1 MATDF
6 KAPKKFLFD
15 HYLSSDGT
23 VVSSD
28 EIRKLF
34 LNSLIY
40 KESASVA
47 KSTNDLILNQVIGM
61 IKLYCELVQEN
72 DKSFTLRLRVD
83 PSTISGNG
91 HSLLITKFQDLV
103 QQADASGIE
112 MYQDYNFE
120 PEGIEHKDSFS
131 LSVRT
136 VARELQKTDI
146 SSNDDFFTGGELNPD
161 KDETTLK
168 FAYAFKTTKVDGE
181 LEFISKQTKLATNY
195 QDWQVKADNEKE
207 LPKDPISKL
216 QNLIYFTNQTDSI
229 EKNIEAEG
237 SKGDIGIDKAYNV
250 VTIQVPPVENN
261 ISVITYTTS
270 PATPK
275 INGVSTKTIQEGV
288 SQYDAAILD
297 YFLSELD
304 GISLS
309 NTKTKGLIT
318 GIANYIVRYYGFTVN
333 DAASFRDNP
342 ANSDASIKEQLS
354 LYNERIAKQKSL
366 KEQLATAVTS
376 FLADSSLKDYEKY
389 FDSLKSTGGN
399 TQFPIFTQLSTPFNF
414 DKFSAKTFAV
424 ENPQNVTMAN
434 LFKGAMPVD
443 NLAKGYSYGSVQ
455 DNLIRR
461 GRLVGLKLVKSKQ
474 PLDPN
479 LYQNWLDSIV
489 QTYHIPIRLK
499 EDSQQV
505 RIFDSQIIYG
515 KTYYYTLLG
524 VYNVDGKFYYY
535 DNLNIE
541 TEKQPPVPEQEK
553 IITEAIAQGGK
564 FQDGDY
570 PNGLPW
576 QLFNVSDAGTADGT
590 YTAKSGKH
598 KFILRLETPP
608 REETVT
614 ELRKKEEFRSDG
626 SSEIIETTKTQ
637 TVLITQAIIFYL
649 IEQDPAAF
657 NGFKA
662 KALGS
667 LIPDDNFNQFVWDN
681 QGIKNDIGFEYDVNF
696 SSENLITLKLIN
708 KIEQK
713 EFFKNFS
720 FDLFE
725 TNSSRIFELP
735 LQPSLEVDNIDVAPL
750 PPIVEFV
757 PLADINNRIKIKFQE
772 SAASGFTI
780 VQVDE
785 AVKILNGDF
794 YQKIDKKSKEEAD
807 LNGLVLDKQELLASS
822 EGDIKEIYAFKLDRV
837 PTSLQDLIDNGER
850 FILDYKSGKTA
861 YFSNV
866 LPNEKYYYTFVSR
879 DVTGLFSTATETF
892 QVEIVEDSGYIYT
905 KIDLYDYVTKEIKV
919 TTKEF
924 QKLLKIK
931 PSFKQML
938 PNEKDG
944 KQKLGTNELYSQYN
958 FGGKSDTQPPRFKIR
973 IKSKKTNRVFD
984 INLKYSQDIKE
995 ITSKKL
1001 IEQLKK
1007 VSELVD
1013 QKKVKKNN

>member
-1 MATDF
+1 MTTDF
-6 KAPKKFLFD
+6 NPPNRLIFD

-34 LNSLIY
+34 LNYLIY
-40 KESASVA
+40 KGSASVA
-47 KSTNDLILNQVIGM
+47 KLTNDFNLNQVIGL
-61 IKLYCELVQEN
+61 IQSYCELVQEN

-83 PSTISGNG
+83 PSIISENG
-91 HSLLITKFQDLV
+91 HSLLIAKFLDLI
-103 QQADASGIE
+103 QQAVSGIVT
-112 MYQDYNFE
+112 YQDYNFE
-120 PEGIEHKDSFS
+120 PEGIEPKDGFS

-136 VARELQKTDI
+136 VTKELQKTDI

-181 LEFISKQTKLATNY
+181 LELISKQTKLATNY
-195 QDWQVKADNEKE
+195 QDWQVKADNENE
-207 LPKDPISKL
+207 LSKDPISKL

-229 EKNIEAEG
+229 EKDVEAEG
-237 SKGDIGIDKAYNV
+237 GEGDIGIDKIYNV
-250 VTIQVPPVENN
+250 VTIQVPPFEQATM
-261 ISVITYTTS
+261 SVLNYTIS
-270 PATPK
+270 PAVPK
-275 INGVSTKTIQEGV
+275 MNDVSISSIQEGV

-304 GISLS
+304 GIS
-309 NTKTKGLIT
+309 NTKTKDLIT
-318 GIANYIVRYYGFTVN
+318 GFANYIMRYYGFTVN

-342 ANSDASIKEQLS
+342 ANSDASIKKQLA

-455 DNLIRR
+455 DNLVRR
-461 GRLVGLKLVKSKQ
+461 GRLVGLKLVKSEQ
-474 PLDPN
+474 PLNPN
-479 LYQNWLDSIV
+479 LYQNWLDSVV

-541 TEKQPPVPEQEK
+541 TEKQPPVLEQEK
-553 IITEAIAQGGK
+553 IITEAKAQGDK

-570 PNGLPW
+570 PLGLPTP
-576 QLFNVSDAGTADGT
+576 LFNVSGGGS
-590 YTAKSGKH
+590 YIAKSGKH

-614 ELRKKEEFRSDG
+614 ELRQEEVFRSDG
-626 SSEIIETTKTQ
+626 SSEIIETTKTR
-637 TVLITQAIIFYL
+637 TVLVPGENIFYL
-649 IEQDPAAF
+649 IEQDPALF
-657 NGFKA
+657 TGLRA

-667 LIPDDNFNQFVWDN
+667 APPGNFNQFVWDN
-681 QGIKNDIGFEYDVNF
+681 QGIEQEIKFEYNVIF
-696 SSENLITLKLIN
+696 SPDDLITLELIN

-735 LQPSLEVDNIDVAPL
+735 LQPSLEVDNIDVAPAA
-750 PPIVEFV
+750 PDATFV
-757 PLADINNRIKIKFQE
+757 ALADVNNKIKIRFDE
-772 SAASGFTI
+772 S
-780 VQVDE
+780 VQFDYL
-785 AVKILNGDF
+785 AVKPDAAFNTLNVSNG
-794 YQKIDKKSKEEAD
+794 KSLVEKVKAKSKEIQPNLDSSMVLVRSEND
-807 LNGLVLDKQELLASS
+807 LS
-822 EGDIKEIYAFKLDRV
+822 EIHARKLDR
-837 PTSLQDLIDNGER
+837 PPASLQDLVDNGEK
-850 FILDYKSGKTA
+850 FVLDYLNGETA
-861 YFSNV
+861 YISNV
-866 LPNEKYYYTFVSR
+866 IPNQKYYYTFISR
-879 DVTGLFSTATETF
+879 DIVGLYSNASFTYE
-892 QVEIVEDSGYIYT
+892 VEVVEDSGYVYAKINIYEYPVEDEKVIT
-905 KIDLYDYVTKEIKV
+905 KT
-919 TTKEF
+919 F
-924 QKLLKIK
+924 QKLLKVK
-931 PSFKQML
+931 PSFEQL
-938 PNEKDG
+938 QPVDASSIGDSVSGVYTTTVFPDG
-944 KQKLGTNELYSQYN
+944 SQSTS
-958 FGGKSDTQPPRFKIR
+958 GGQPPKFKIR
-973 IKSKKTNRVFD
+973 VRSKKSKRVFD
-984 INLKYSQDIKE
+984 INLKYTQKVQPIQTKALL
-995 ITSKKL
+995 KQ
-1001 IEQLKK
+1001 IEQY
-1007 VSELVD
+1007 SELID
-1013 QKKVKKNN
+1013 EEISEA